1 MLPTTTVEVGAFTG
15 LTLDDPIKG
24 ELDAF
29 PLDGDVTFT
38 ELTGKVFSVS
48 VARGKN
54 RDLDRA
60 QAGTL
65 SVQLRN
71 EDRSFDPKNPGGLY
85 VDWVVPRRPVRV
97 LTGGSAVFRGLIDD
111 WNLAYSPGGEAVAS
125 LDASDE
131 FALFARQVNAGGSA
145 VAESSD
151 ARLDRVLDQSTV
163 NWPSGRRD
171 IEPGNTTL
179 AAGLLEDNVLNYI
192 QQIDESEQGLV
203 FMSKDGDVALR
214 PRLESIAGTAV
225 RFTDDGSGVPY
236 EQILVTYGS
245 ETLTNRSTVESVAG
259 TATANNATS
268 QVTFGITERDF
279 DTLLSTQTQLQSLA
293 DYVVARYGTP
303 EYRFENITV
312 NLQALGSA
320 QVADVLGAEI
330 GEQVEVVFTPPGGG
344 SAIVQRS
351 LILGIAHDIG
361 VDDHRVSFSLQE
373 LPFQFFILD
382 DPEFGILDGTE
393 AVLGF

>member
-1 MLPTTTVEVGAFTG
+1 MLPVTTVEVGAFTG
-15 LTLDDPIKG
+15 LTLDDPVKG
-24 ELDAF
+24 ELDAY
-29 PLDGDVTFT
+29 PLDGDVVFT
-38 ELTGKVFSVS
+38 ELTGKVFGVS

-54 RDLDRA
+54 RDLDRS

-71 EDRSFDPKNPGGLY
+71 EDRSFDPRNPAGAFT
-85 VDWVVPRRPVRV
+85 DFVVPRRPVRV
-97 LTGGSAVFRGLIDD
+97 FTGGSPVFRGLIDD

-131 FALFARQVNAGGSA
+131 FALFARQVNGGGSVVAQASNVRLEA
-145 VAESSD
+145 V
-151 ARLDRVLDQSTV
+151 LNQTTV
-163 NWPSGRRD
+163 NWPADRRD

-179 AAGLLEDNVLNYI
+179 AAGFLEDNVLNYI

-203 FMSKDGDVALR
+203 FMSKTGDVAFR

-225 RFTDDGSGVPY
+225 VFSDDGTGVPY
-236 EQILVTYGS
+236 EQVLVTYGS
-245 ETLTNRSTVESVAG
+245 ETLTNRSTVSSVAG

-279 DTLLSTQTQLQSLA
+279 ETLLSTQTQLQSLA
-293 DYVVARYGTP
+293 DYVLARYGTP

-320 QVADVLGAEI
+320 QIADVLGAEI

-344 SAIVQRS
+344 SAITQRS
-351 LILGIAHDIG
+351 LILGISHDIG

-382 DPEFGILDGTE
+382 DPEFGILDSSD
-393 AVLGF
+393 AILGF